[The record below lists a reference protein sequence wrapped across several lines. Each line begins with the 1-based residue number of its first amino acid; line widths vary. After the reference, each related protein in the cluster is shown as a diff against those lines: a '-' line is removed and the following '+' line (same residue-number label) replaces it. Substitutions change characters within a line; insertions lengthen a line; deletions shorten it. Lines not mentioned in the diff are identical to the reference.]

1 MSYYLIDFSSTDNII
16 NFDFDNII
24 IGKKIKTEHVSKYYI
39 YYQNDTSSVPQNIYI
54 RLPKLRNIY
63 NLGNNKF
70 NQLNIPIYPNYNLTN
85 NFIKFIE
92 KLEHDIKECF
102 IKKFPRMNFVS
113 IISKKNNLTLIKTNI
128 NDKLKI
134 TSDLDKKEITLN
146 DFQINSQ
153 LEIVIKLNYI
163 WNKNDTN
170 FSISNNIYQIKY
182 HAPPDEHNI
191 DFLDNNITSFT
202 PSTINRKVLSQSS
215 IIISNKSEP
224 SNIPSPISLIL
235 TKENLQKAIL
245 NLKSKSN
252 N

>member
-1 MSYYLIDFSSTDNII
+1 MSYYLIDFSSNDTIT

-24 IGKKIKTEHVSKYYI
+24 IGKKIKTDHISKYYI
-39 YYQNDTSSVPQNIYI
+39 YYQNDISSIPQNIYI

-85 NFIKFIE
+85 NFIKFIT

-102 IKKFPRMNFVS
+102 IKKFPNIDFIS

-128 NDKLKI
+128 NDKIKI
-134 TSDLDKKEITLN
+134 TSDLNKKDIVLN

-163 WNKNDTN
+163 WNKNDTI
-170 FSISNNIYQIKY
+170 FSISSNIYQIKY
-182 HAPPDEHNI
+182 YAPPDEHNI
-191 DFLDNNITSFT
+191 DFLDDN
-202 PSTINRKVLSQSS
+202 TIPIYTKKEVLQPYQPPL
-215 IIISNKSEP
+215 IINNKSET
-224 SNIPSPISLIL
+224 NIPLPPPISIFL
-235 TKENLQKAIL
+235 TKGDLQKAIL
-245 NLKSKSN
+245 NLKPPV
-252 N
+252 